1 MNEEVRKMTITMTA
15 KHQVT
20 IPKKITDVLMLG
32 KGTMFNIVV
41 SRDRIELIPLET
53 KEKIFSDEEYKK
65 LELLS
70 IKEKGAEKQVA
81 KKFIDNLKKRKS

>member
-1 MNEEVRKMTITMTA
+1 MTITMTA

-20 IPKKITDVLMLG
+20 IPKKITDVLRLG

-53 KEKIFSDEEYKK
+53 KEKVFSDEEYKK

-81 KKFIDNLKKRKS
+81 KKFIDNLKKGKS

>member
-1 MNEEVRKMTITMTA
+1 MTITMTA

-20 IPKKITDVLMLG
+20 IPKKITDVLRLG

-81 KKFIDNLKKRKS
+81 KKFIDNLKKGKS

>member
-20 IPKKITDVLMLG
+20 IPKKITDVLRLG

-81 KKFIDNLKKRKS
+81 KKFIDNLKKGKS